1 MDNVMDSTEPTDVV
15 QRQLDAYNAKDV
27 DAWLSTYAVDA
38 QQFSL
43 HGERI
48 ASGHDELRSR
58 ILLRFAEPDLFAKLL
73 SRVVMGSVVVDHEL
87 ITRNFPEGK
96 GTIEMLCIYQVTN
109 GVIQKATFALGEQKH
124 DAMQ

>member
-1 MDNVMDSTEPTDVV
+1 MDSTEPTDVV